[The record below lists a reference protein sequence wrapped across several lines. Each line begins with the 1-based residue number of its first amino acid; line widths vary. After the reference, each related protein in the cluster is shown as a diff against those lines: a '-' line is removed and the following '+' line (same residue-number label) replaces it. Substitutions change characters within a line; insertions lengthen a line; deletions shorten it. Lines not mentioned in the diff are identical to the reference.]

1 MSDNMDWNQSVQ
13 SVQAKKWYKCK
24 KIIVP
29 TVGFLIIFLAVSVY
43 LSNTNTKPMKEAV
56 KVDSRDLNWVTY
68 TNDEFNFSIDFP
80 VEWGMGV
87 DKITE
92 SVSGDRSGN
101 LNLIFC
107 PPENKVLEDYSDA
120 FGACRIE
127 YTEEVDGGNGLS
139 YQGPLIYLS
148 VWPNDNPEIAKKYED
163 FLEMKKRNPDKE
175 YYEDYLLTQKLSP
188 DKKYFYNLSLRYG
201 GNSDTY
207 YGLAGLRYDGD
218 NRYYSDVYSVIA
230 SSLKFTDGKSA
241 DEIVWLEPQK
251 LDDLK
256 IFAPYT
262 PDHINNYYIKL
273 GGRQFEPIY
282 HLVGRINSGKYAG
295 SDIISAIFGVD
306 GKSYTLLKTNGSY
319 RILSKYNDDFNDYD
333 PNNFA
338 TKLNIDPVYDI
349 PGLDCPDEIS
359 LTFSAHI
366 FQKTDEP
373 ENIFD
378 PNSPETKESLSSK
391 KIDKGLDGRDIYN
404 LSDGEEIKEIG
415 ILLPNG
421 TLVIY
426 SL

>member
-1 MSDNMDWNQSVQ
+1 MDENANKGQSVQ
-13 SVQAKKWYKCK
+13 PVRAKKWYKHK

-29 TVGFLIIFLAVSVY
+29 VVGFFVIVLMVSVY
-43 LSNTNTKPMKEAV
+43 LSNTNTGPMEEAA
-56 KVDSRDLNWVTY
+56 KVDSQDLNWVTY
-68 TNDEFNFSIDFP
+68 TNDEFKFSIDFP

-92 SVSGDRSGN
+92 SLSGNRSGN

-107 PPENKVLEDYSDA
+107 PPENRVPEEYSRV

-127 YTEEVDGGNGLS
+127 YTETDGGNVMS
-139 YQGPLIYLS
+139 YKGPLIYLS
-148 VWPNDNPEIAKKYED
+148 FSPNDNPAIDKNYED
-163 FLEMKKRNPDKE
+163 FLEIK
-175 YYEDYLLTQKLSP
+175 KLSP
-188 DKKYFYNLSLRYG
+188 DKKYFYDLSLRYG

-207 YGLAGLRYDGD
+207 YGLTGLRYDGD
-218 NRYYSDVYSVIA
+218 NRYYSDIYSAIV
-230 SSLKFTDGKSA
+230 SSLKFTDGKST

-262 PDHINNYYIKL
+262 PDYINNNYIKL

-295 SDIISAIFGVD
+295 ADIISAIFGVD

-349 PGLDCPDEIS
+349 LDLDCPDEIS
-359 LTFSAHI
+359 LTFSAYI

-378 PNSPETKESLSSK
+378 PNSTETKESLSSK

-404 LSDGEEIKEIG
+404 LSDGDEIREVG
-415 ILLPNG
+415 VLLPNG

-426 SL
+426 SLKN